1 MDVDVYTAELVP
13 QLMPGVCVKT
23 GRPAVTTRKLKVQ
36 HVPRWVYLLL
46 PLALL
51 IVGILLV
58 AIIGEAVATKFTIV
72 FPVSAEVVADRR
84 RRIRLAWGFGA
95 VGTVAFCALG
105 IATHQPLC
113 WLLAA
118 LSLVVGLYF
127 AQSTR
132 TWLRGKLSAEGRVT
146 LRNVSPVWA
155 AQQHAL
161 VQAHRAARHQAAQYQ
176 AAQYHQ
182 AAQQQYAV
190 QQQYAQ
196 QQHAVQQFAGLPA
209 GQGQPPVWSP
219 PSQDI
224 LAASPRPQ

>member
-13 QLMPGVCVKT
+13 QLMPGICVKT

-36 HVPRWVYLLL
+36 HTPRWVYFLL
-46 PLALL
+46 PL
-51 IVGILLV
+51 IFIGVGIVIVLV
-58 AIIGEAVATKFTIV
+58 IAIAVPTRFTIV
-72 FPVSAEVVADRR
+72 FPVSAEVAADRR

-95 VGTVAFCALG
+95 IGTVAFCVLG

-118 LSLVVGLYF
+118 LSLAIGLYF

-132 TWLRGKLSAEGRVT
+132 TWLRGKLSVDGRVT
-146 LRNVSPVWA
+146 LRNASPVWV

-161 VQAHRAARHQAAQYQ
+161 VQAHRAARYQ
-176 AAQYHQ
+176 AAQYG
-182 AAQQQYAV
+182 AQQYA

-196 QQHAVQQFAGLPA
+196 QQYAAQQFAVRPA
-209 GQGQPPVWSP
+209 SQPQLPVWSA

>member
-23 GRPAVTTRKLKVQ
+23 GRPAVTTRTLKVQ
-36 HVPRWVYLLL
+36 HIPRWVYFLL

-51 IVGILLV
+51 LVGILLV
-58 AIIGEAVATKFTIV
+58 AIIAEAAATKFTIV

-95 VGTVAFCALG
+95 GGTIAFCALG
-105 IATHQPLC
+105 VVTRQPLC

-118 LSLVVGLYF
+118 LSLVVGLFF

-132 TWLRGKLSAEGRVT
+132 SWMRGKLSADGRVT
-146 LRNVSPVWA
+146 LRNASPVWV

-161 VQAHRAARHQAAQYQ
+161 VQAHRAALYQ
-176 AAQYHQ
+176 AAAYHQ
-182 AAQQQYAV
+182 GAQQQYAA
-190 QQQYAQ
+190 QQYAAQ
-196 QQHAVQQFAGLPA
+196 QYAAHQQYAPQYA
-209 GQGQPPVWSP
+209 A
-219 PSQDI
+219 QDF
-224 LAASPRPQ
+224 LAAPPAPQ